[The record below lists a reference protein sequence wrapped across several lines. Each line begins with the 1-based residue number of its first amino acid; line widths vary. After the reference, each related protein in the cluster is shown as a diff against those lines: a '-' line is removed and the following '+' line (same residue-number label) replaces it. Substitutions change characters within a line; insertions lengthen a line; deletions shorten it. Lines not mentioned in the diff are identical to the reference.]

1 MPTVQRKTVRQLINE
16 GAILA
21 VQDGNHGELHPTQE
35 DYVPEGIP
43 FVMASDLKG
52 NDLDLITCKFLPEGL
67 ASTLRKGFSLPGDVL
82 LTHKGTLG
90 LTAVV
95 PTLDTPYIMLTPQVT
110 YYRVNSDALRP
121 EYLHYV
127 FSSPE
132 FQKSLLCHVREG
144 TRPYVGITAQ
154 LDLEIEYPSID
165 VQSAV
170 VEELIALDRLIQ
182 ISQQS
187 IKHLEEAARL
197 IYTEWFVR
205 LRFPGHKQART
216 GTHELPS
223 GWQATSIGTVTSY
236 LNRGV
241 APSYDDSSPKRVI
254 NQKCIRDR
262 QLSMEQARNLANEIS
277 SEKWLQKGDVLINS
291 TGTGT
296 LGRVAQVREELDS
309 VTVDTHV
316 TIVRPRT
323 EIPPWFFGQQ
333 LLRMEALFESLGE
346 GATNQTELKRDRIR
360 DTGFLLPSPQIMAAF
375 DEKVEP
381 MIEQIEVLRKQIAQ
395 LRQARDLLLPRLIS
409 GQLRL

>member
-1 MPTVQRKTVRQLINE
+1 MSETWQPRRLGEFISVKHGWAFPAEEFRDEGDYIVLTPGNFVEGGGLKLRGTKDKHYSADFPEHYMLSEKDILVVMTDLIQSAPLLGGALIVPEDNRFLHNQRLGLVQTEGKEPVDRGFLYYLLNSPDYKAQVRASATGATVRHT
-16 GAILA
+16 A
-21 VQDGNHGELHPTQE
+21 PTRIE
-35 DYVPEGIP
+35 SCNVTVP
-43 FVMASDLKG
+43 
-52 NDLDLITCKFLPEGL
+52 NDLAEQRAIAE
-67 ASTLRKGFSLPGDVL
+67 TLEW
-82 LTHKGTLG
+82 H
-90 LTAVV
+90 
-95 PTLDTPYIMLTPQVT
+95 
-110 YYRVNSDALRP
+110 DAAI
-121 EYLHYV
+121 
-127 FSSPE
+127 
-132 FQKSLLCHVREG
+132 FQTSR
-144 TRPYVGITAQ
+144 Q
-154 LDLEIEYPSID
+154 IE
-165 VQSAV
+165 
-170 VEELIALDRLIQ
+170 L
-182 ISQQS
+182 
-187 IKHLEEAARL
+187 LEEAARL

-360 DTGFLLPSPQIMAAF
+360 DTSFLLPSPQIMAAF

>member
-1 MPTVQRKTVRQLINE
+1 MQAVQRKTVRQLISE

-35 DYVPEGIP
+35 DYAPEGIP
-43 FVMASDLKG
+43 FIMASDLKG

-67 ASTLRKGFSLPGDVL
+67 ASTLRKGFALPGDVL

-90 LTAVV
+90 LTTVV
-95 PTLDTPYIMLTPQVT
+95 PELDTPYIMLTPQVT
-110 YYRVNSDALRP
+110 YYRVNPDALRP

-127 FSSPE
+127 FSSPD
-132 FQKSLLCHVREG
+132 FQKRLLCHVREG

-154 LDLEIEYPSID
+154 LDLEIEYPEVD
-165 VQSAV
+165 AQSAV
-170 VEELIALDRLIQ
+170 VEQLIALDKLIQ
-182 ISQQS
+182 ISVQS
-187 IKHLEEAARL
+187 IKHLEEVARL

-205 LRFPGHKQART
+205 LRFPERT
-216 GTHELPS
+216 QERAGTRELPN
-223 GWQATSIGTVTSY
+223 GWKTTTIGTVTSY

-241 APSYDDSSPKRVI
+241 APNYDEDSPKRVV

-262 QLSMEQARNLANEIS
+262 QLSMEQARNLSSEVN
-277 SEKWLQKGDVLINS
+277 SEKWLQRGDVLINS
-291 TGTGT
+291 TGAGT

-316 TIVRPRT
+316 TIVRPNY
-323 EIPPWFFGQQ
+323 EVSPWFFGQQ
-333 LLRMEALFESLGE
+333 LLRMEAVFESLGE

-360 DTGFLLPSPQIMAAF
+360 DTSFLLPPPQVMTAF
-375 DEKVEP
+375 DEVVSP
-381 MIEQIEVLRKQIAQ
+381 MIEQIEVLRKQITR
-395 LRQARDLLLPRLIS
+395 LRQARDLLLPRLIA

>member
-1 MPTVQRKTVRQLINE
+1 MSKAWPRLGVEDACELIVDCLNRTAPIVEYPTDFKMIRTTNVRDGWINFDGIRCVTAETYEIWTRRAVPRRGDILLTREAPLGEVGIVRTDDQIFLGQRLVMYRANP
-16 GAILA
+16 AI
-21 VQDGNHGELHPTQE
+21 V
-35 DYVPEGIP
+35 
-43 FVMASDLKG
+43 
-52 NDLDLITCKFLPEGL
+52 LPEFLYYAMLGDDIQ
-67 ASTLRKGFSLPGDVL
+67 AQIRAFGFGSTVSHMRVPDAKK
-82 LTHKGTLG
+82 LTFNCPPI
-90 LTAVV
+90 AE
-95 PTLDTPYIMLTPQVT
+95 Q
-110 YYRVNSDALRP
+110 RR
-121 EYLHYV
+121 
-127 FSSPE
+127 
-132 FQKSLLCHVREG
+132 
-144 TRPYVGITAQ
+144 
-154 LDLEIEYPSID
+154 
-165 VQSAV
+165 V
-170 VEELIALDRLIQ
+170 VELIGCLDEQ
-182 ISQQS
+182 IDIGRRQ
-187 IKHLEEAARL
+187 IEILEEAARL

-216 GTHELPS
+216 GTYELPS

-241 APSYDDSSPKRVI
+241 APSYDVNSPKQVI

-262 QLSMEQARNLANEIS
+262 QLSLEQARNLANEIS